1 MCNIAGTDIFAAPAP
16 GTPIPEFVTERIGL
30 KTKAGGLGF
39 RRLSQRYLLLNSL
52 CNTLPQA
59 IDRKDEKGINH
70 PGLWNSLSDILCKG
84 SFDAANKE
92 HCWSTFHISGLSL
105 ARGHLTQISQVKERW
120 TSCLYSAGF
129 VADEEEDPVFSVPD
143 AAFGFGLR
151 KLHKTMQDK
160 LRGFDARYVDLL
172 AEQELRG
179 DDQRRLAFKAAS
191 DDMFANAFPLALA
204 PDEHFR
210 FNRFEFITGITRKLG
225 LPIPLLLPYVG
236 TQIKTEGASHPSFV
250 DQFGMVSPRP
260 PVQRVTIL
268 GLCTTTYCTRR
279 CVQ

>member
-1 MCNIAGTDIFAAPAP
+1 M
-16 GTPIPEFVTERIGL
+16 
-30 KTKAGGLGF
+30 
-39 RRLSQRYLLLNSL
+39 
-52 CNTLPQA
+52 
-59 IDRKDEKGINH
+59 
-70 PGLWNSLSDILCKG
+70 
-84 SFDAANKE
+84 
-92 HCWSTFHISGLSL
+92 SL

-236 TQIKTEGASHPSFV
+236 TQIKTEVRPIRLLSINLA
-250 DQFGMVSPRP
+250 MVSPRP
-260 PVQRVTIL
+260 PVQRVTVL